1 MEQIVIDVDDLSR
14 SIGLKAPATGDSA
27 IFLLSAFNAVLSY
40 GDNLVWVPE
49 FHQPKRG
56 AFKVEANFDIEPPDK
71 ALIKEFVS
79 NRIGRIATE
88 RECKDL
94 CPRAFGLKREARC
107 SEFDTRV
114 KQVWEAW
121 RNRQKR
127 PEACKFSPSVQRV
140 IRGAMKEADYTD
152 LVALIEYAYEA
163 DEGPARFWRG
173 ENKDKRT
180 YLGLD
185 NLLRTQKLQGRLQ
198 LVLAWKSKTNSK
210 SRMDEVDLGPF
221 ARRGV

>member
-1 MEQIVIDVDDLSR
+1 
-14 SIGLKAPATGDSA
+14 
-27 IFLLSAFNAVLSY
+27 
-40 GDNLVWVPE
+40 
-49 FHQPKRG
+49 
-56 AFKVEANFDIEPPDK
+56 
-71 ALIKEFVS
+71 
-79 NRIGRIATE
+79 
-88 RECKDL
+88 
-94 CPRAFGLKREARC
+94 
-107 SEFDTRV
+107 
-114 KQVWEAW
+114 
-121 RNRQKR
+121 
-127 PEACKFSPSVQRV
+127 
-140 IRGAMKEADYTD
+140 MKEADYTD
-152 LVALIEYAYEA
+152 WVALIEYAYEA